1 MADGAGAGGFDPF
14 GDPFGA
20 VDVQLGSSTEE
31 AREFLRRPLETDEY
45 RQAQLE
51 TLVEMVRLL
60 GDVAENTGGTTR
72 LSSPIERVGGAD
84 SETGVAPGT
93 EPDSAVHV
101 PARYFSTGVSGEPV
115 DSTEWDSVDF
125 GLTATEVN
133 VRHTDDVDVSLVDPE
148 EYPDKVVP
156 LFEASSVTIGGYE
169 GLGATRLY
177 YRQGTGA
184 SGPPTIYV
192 LAQ

>member
-1 MADGAGAGGFDPF
+1 MADGDGAGGFDPF
-14 GDPFGA
+14 GNPFGA
-20 VDVQLGSSTEE
+20 VDIQLGSTGEE

-72 LSSPIERVGGAD
+72 LSSTVRRVGEGA

-93 EPDSAVHV
+93 EPDSAVDV
-101 PARYFSTGVSGEPV
+101 PARYFSTGASGEPV
-115 DSTEWDSVDF
+115 TTTAWDSVDF
-125 GLTATEVN
+125 GLTAAEVN
-133 VRHTDDVDVSLVDPE
+133 VRHTDDVDISLVDPE

-156 LFEASSVTIGGYE
+156 LFDESSVTIGGYE